1 MKVFVK
7 TKNLGTLN
15 CRVAPNKASAVIAQ
29 IPYGTELEV
38 DNLNSEW
45 IEVEYKG
52 KKGFVMREFL
62 SSSST
67 ITREDVKR
75 IYDSLESALKII
87 KEVLN

>member
-1 MKVFVK
+1 MKVTVK

-15 CRVAPNKASAVIAQ
+15 LRAQPKKSGIVIAQ
-29 IPYGTELEV
+29 IPYGATLEV
-38 DNLNSEW
+38 DNLNNEW